1 MVNGIRLILHG
12 LANTFSGEIDMAG
25 KPVEHDP
32 FAKQSG
38 GIPVEHD
45 PFAPKKRSWMD
56 VAGESFSSIPQ
67 SAANMASGLY
77 EAVTSPVQTVSG
89 LMDVAAGSLQ
99 NALPKPVVDF
109 VNKFDADPQA
119 AQRAVQAANAAGGMV
134 KERYGSMDAIKNTL
148 ATDPVGAAGDLSL
161 LLSGGGGLAARI
173 PVLARTAP
181 TLGKVASMVD
191 PINLAG
197 KAVGKT
203 YDLAGWLTKQGLGF
217 KTGVGTEPITQAV
230 QSGREGNPAFIEN
243 LRGDVPAINVLDDA
257 KANLTQ
263 MNLNK
268 QKDYRSGM
276 VDIKNDKSVLDLSNV
291 EDALKNAENTINFKQ
306 SNIPKDAKAV
316 EVLKNIRKKIDEWK
330 KLDPVEYHTPEGLD
344 HLKQSLWED
353 FGKLGQEEKT
363 AYSVGK
369 QVYDSVKNEIG
380 KQAPT
385 YEKVMKEYTDA
396 SDLTKEIERSLS
408 LGQKASAD
416 TAMRKL
422 QSLMRNNVNT
432 NYGQRL
438 DLAQQLQTAGGK
450 NIMPALAGQAMSDW
464 TPRGIQR
471 ATAGLEGMGAYA
483 LGGPALAALDI
494 GLSSPRLVGET
505 SYKYGQLA
513 NALTQGG
520 QAISNAIPMT
530 AKQARLA
537 ALLGSQSNPY
547 AIGEQ

>member
-1 MVNGIRLILHG
+1 MDKNPWEVVSIEPATTQ
-12 LANTFSGEIDMAG
+12 ANPWDVIST
-25 KPVEHDP
+25 
-32 FAKQSG
+32 
-38 GIPVEHD
+38 
-45 PFAPKKRSWMD
+45 APAKKRSWMD
-56 VAGESFSSIPQ
+56 VAGESLTSIPQ
-67 SAANMASGLY
+67 SAAALAGTIY
-77 EAVTSPVQTVSG
+77 DVVT
-89 LMDVAAGSLQ
+89 
-99 NALPKPVVDF
+99 
-109 VNKFDADPQA
+109 DP
-119 AQRAVQAANAAGGMV
+119 VQAARNMGQIIVGGTEKLVGKPYFDTSSGRAVREQGKAALSGAGEYF
-134 KERYGSMDAIKNTL
+134 KNRAGSEEAIKNTL
-148 ATDPVGAAGDLSL
+148 ATDPVGALADLSVL
-161 LLSGGGGLAARI
+161 FSGGGTLAARTPMLARAA
-173 PVLARTAP
+173 PVLRTA
-181 TLGKVASMVD
+181 ASVTD
-191 PINLAG
+191 PINLAAKTGG
-197 KAVGKT
+197 KM
-203 YDLAGWLTKQGLGF
+203 YDLAGALTKQGLGL

-230 QSGREGNPAFIEN
+230 QAGRESNPAFIEN

-263 MNLNK
+263 MNLDK

-276 VDIKNDKSVLDLSNV
+276 IDIKNDKSVLDLSNI
-291 EDALKNAENTINFKQ
+291 ENALKNAENTIDFKQ
-306 SNIPKDAKAV
+306 SGIPKDAKAV
-316 EVLKNIRKKIDEWK
+316 EVLKNIRTKINQWK
-330 KLDPVEYHTPEGLD
+330 KLDPAEYHTPEGLD

-369 QVYDSVKNEIG
+369 QVYDSVKTEIS

-385 YEKVMKEYTDA
+385 YAKVMKEYTDA

-408 LGQKASAD
+408 LGNKASAD

-450 NIMPALAGQAMSDW
+450 NIMPALAGQAMGDW

-483 LGGPALAALDI
+483 IGGPALAALDVAS
-494 GLSSPRLVGET
+494 SSPRLMGEA

-513 NALTQGG
+513 NALNQGKK
-520 QAISNAIPMT
+520 AVSNAVPMT

-547 AIGEQ
+547 AIGGQQ